1 MDIGYAMRPLR
12 VVVVGGGVAALEVC
26 LGLEALAGDRVELV
40 IVAPEPT
47 FEFKPAAVGE
57 PFGVSAV
64 RRFDLAGVAHGLGA
78 ELLHGTASAVEADR
92 RLLLV
97 DGWRPVSYDA
107 LVVAAG
113 AIPVG
118 AVPGAITF
126 AGPKD
131 VPVVKTLIAELAMSH
146 AARLVIAV
154 PGDAGWTLPAYELA
168 LLAAGH
174 LRTAS
179 GDPVEIGI
187 VTPERSPLWAFG
199 AVASAEVRRLL
210 IEREIAFH
218 GLRTPVEVHGGVLRT
233 SPGGSVR
240 ADRVIALPRLRG
252 VRIDGLPVNA
262 GGFVPTDA
270 YGRVGDLP
278 DVYAAGDLTDF
289 PVKQGG
295 IATQQ
300 ADVVAEMIAA
310 DAGAPVTPHPF
321 RPRLR
326 GLLLTGAGEW
336 FLSADIDGGPDGA
349 SEIDSESGWW
359 PPVKI
364 PGRFLG
370 PYLAGIAADERMQ
383 AAPTRL

>member
-1 MDIGYAMRPLR
+1 MRPLK

-26 LGLEALAGDRVELV
+26 LGLQALAGDRVELV
-40 IVAPEPT
+40 MVAPEPA

-64 RRFDLAGVAHGLGA
+64 RRFDLAEVARGLGA
-78 ELLHGTASAVEADR
+78 ELHRGTASAVEVDQGR
-92 RLLLV
+92 LLV

-107 LVVAAG
+107 LVLAAG
-113 AIPVG
+113 AIPIG

-131 VPVVKTLIAELAMSH
+131 VPVVKALIAELATSG
-146 AARLVIAV
+146 ATRLVVAIPDTA
-154 PGDAGWTLPAYELA
+154 WTLPAYELA
-168 LLAAGH
+168 LLAGAH

-179 GDPVEIGI
+179 GDPAQIAI

-199 AVASAEVRRLL
+199 AVASADVRRLL
-210 IEREIAFH
+210 MEREIAFH

-240 ADRVIALPRLRG
+240 ADRVVALPRLRG
-252 VRIDGLPVNA
+252 VRIDGLPVNSD
-262 GGFVPTDA
+262 GFLRTDT
-270 YGRVGDLP
+270 YGRVADLP
-278 DVYAAGDLTDF
+278 DVYAAGDMTDF

-310 DAGAPVTPHPF
+310 DAGAPVTPRPF
-321 RPRLR
+321 RPHLR
-326 GLLLTGAGEW
+326 GLLLTGDGER
-336 FLSADIDGGPDGA
+336 FLSADIAGGPGGA
-349 SEIDSESGWW
+349 SEADSEPGWW

-370 PYLAGIAADERMQ
+370 PYLAGVAADERLQ
-383 AAPTRL
+383 SETSQR